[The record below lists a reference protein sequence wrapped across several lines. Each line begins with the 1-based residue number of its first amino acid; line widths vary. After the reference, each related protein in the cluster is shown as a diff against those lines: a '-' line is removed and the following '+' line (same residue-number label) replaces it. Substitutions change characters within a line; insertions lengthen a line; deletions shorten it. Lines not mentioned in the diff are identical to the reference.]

1 MINDNKLKIKD
12 ELGVEKEY
20 YILFTFDIR
29 ENGKSYVVYTDYSKN
44 EEGNIKTFC
53 SIYDARMEFPKLKQV
68 KEEYEFAI
76 INDILKSVKE
86 NILIDNVN

>member
-1 MINDNKLKIKD
+1 MINDNKLKFID
-12 ELGVEKEY
+12 ELGIEKEY

-29 ENGKSYVVYTDYSKN
+29 ENGKSYVVYTDCSKN

-76 INDILKSVKE
+76 INDILKSIQE
-86 NILIDNVN
+86 NVLLGNAD

>member
-44 EEGNIKTFC
+44 QEGNIKTFC
-53 SIYDARMEFPKLKQV
+53 STYDARMEFPKLKQV

-76 INDILKSVKE
+76 INDILKSIQE
-86 NILIDNVN
+86 NIIVGNFN